1 MGLFDR
7 IKQKASNKLIDSIEW
22 TDTATDI
29 LIWRSPCYQ
38 KKIKATAQLTVRE
51 NQIAVLVNGGQLAD
65 VYQPG
70 CYELTTRSMPILT
83 MLKGWKYS
91 FNSPFKADVY
101 FVNTKQFLNLSWATT
116 NSIMLRDSKFGSLQ
130 IGVNGC
136 YSFQIALN
144 PVNFIRNV
152 VGTDG
157 NFTAESVIE
166 QLLNF
171 VITKFAHY
179 LAQSKIAAQ
188 DLAANLNEF
197 SNELTI
203 ALKHDF
209 SEIGIELIE
218 VLIENISLPKVVE
231 EALFDKLN
239 TTINH

>member
-1 MGLFDR
+1 MSLFYR
-7 IKQKASNKLIDSIEW
+7 ITHKTSKLVDSIEC
-22 TDTATDI
+22 TDTDADTM
-29 LIWRSPCYQ
+29 IWRFQCNRT
-38 KKIKATAQLTVRE
+38 KIKAAAQLIVRE
-51 NQIAVLVNGGQLAD
+51 NQIAVLVNDGQLAD

-83 MLKGWKYS
+83 LLKGWKYS

-116 NSIMLRDSKFGSLQ
+116 NPIILRDPKFGSLE
-130 IGVNGC
+130 IRANGY
-136 YSFQIALN
+136 YSFQIELN
-144 PVNFIRNV
+144 PVNFIRNM

-188 DLAANLNEF
+188 DLVANLNEF

-203 ALKHDF
+203 ALKYDF
-209 SEIGIELIE
+209 SEIGIELTEI
-218 VLIENISLPKVVE
+218 LIENILLP
-231 EALFDKLN
+231 EAISEAGIPME
-239 TTINH
+239 TI